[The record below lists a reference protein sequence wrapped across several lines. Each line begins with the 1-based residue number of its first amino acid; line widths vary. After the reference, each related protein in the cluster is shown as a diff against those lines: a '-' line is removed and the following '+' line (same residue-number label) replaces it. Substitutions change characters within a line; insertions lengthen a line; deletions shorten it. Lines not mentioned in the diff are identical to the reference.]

1 MWRTEAQTLFLG
13 GVKFEDGGSL
23 LSPPGSKIFPLVW
36 REEDEEGKRG
46 KQRVG
51 RVRRGPG
58 RVLGN
63 VCLERRG
70 EKNFKAPFFLG
81 GIPAAYGNSQARDGI
96 PAAAVIYTTAVAI
109 PDP

>member
-1 MWRTEAQTLFLG
+1 MKREREENRELG
-13 GVKFEDGGSL
+13 GLGERCF
-23 LSPPGSKIFPLVW
+23 
-36 REEDEEGKRG
+36 
-46 KQRVG
+46 
-51 RVRRGPG
+51 PG

-70 EKNFKAPFFLG
+70 EKNFKAPFFGG

-96 PAAAVIYTTAVAI
+96 PAAAVIYTTAVAM